1 MSVGNRIKE
10 FRKIKNMK
18 QGELAELLGIPQSNL
33 ARYEND
39 GVNFTAEKLKQF
51 YNLGINVN
59 WLLTGEGEI
68 FLPQMIK
75 NAHSDDINHIN
86 YNKDKDLIFLN
97 DKELLINQ
105 EGYKDTIQIPLMDI
119 KVSAGSG
126 FVNYEEEVYQ
136 WISFP
141 RLLIGHYDPDYLRLL
156 QIDGRSMEPTIM
168 TGDWIL
174 VAINEKR
181 LMSEKIFVI
190 KSQDEIRCKRLMQDS
205 KGNITIMSDNP
216 IFGKEELSRHDFID
230 YGVEIIGKVIK
241 IIHNV

>member
-75 NAHSDDINHIN
+75 NTHSDDINHIN

-97 DKELLINQ
+97 DKELLINH
-105 EGYKDTIQIPLMDI
+105 EGYKILY
-119 KVSAGSG
+119 K
-126 FVNYEEEVYQ
+126 FLL
-136 WISFP
+136 WI
-141 RLLIGHYDPDYLRLL
+141 
-156 QIDGRSMEPTIM
+156 
-168 TGDWIL
+168 
-174 VAINEKR
+174 
-181 LMSEKIFVI
+181 
-190 KSQDEIRCKRLMQDS
+190 
-205 KGNITIMSDNP
+205 
-216 IFGKEELSRHDFID
+216 
-230 YGVEIIGKVIK
+230 
-241 IIHNV
+241 